1 MGRIDDA
8 LTARIAS
15 EKRRLLVGGM
25 LQEVEWL
32 RRTGDKDERGRQ
44 AVSTTMLD
52 ALIEQRPA
60 LDRSAIDTDRAD
72 DTVLIILEPVAILT
86 SHLFRW
92 GVPPHVYQIKAIDGL
107 IQDEESGTRYAS
119 EVVVIR

>member
-32 RRTGDKDERGRQ
+32 RHTGDKDERGRQ

-92 GVPPHVYQIKAIDGL
+92 GFRL
-107 IQDEESGTRYAS
+107 TSTRSKRLMGSFRTKNRERDTLAKLS
-119 EVVVIR
+119 